1 MLNVIKI
8 NLGKSHTMLAST
20 EYFHCL
26 SIILLNLCSKTPP
39 TLSWPIRYGRHKTF
53 RETFINF
60 FKCRDHFFVP
70 SSVVPKKDQGTY
82 FINAE
87 MNQVEKSVQLE

>member
-1 MLNVIKI
+1 
-8 NLGKSHTMLAST
+8 MLAST

-39 TLSWPIRYGRHKTF
+39 ALSWPIRYGRHRTF

-60 FKCRDHFFVP
+60 VQTFIKCRDHFFVP
-70 SSVVPKKDQGTY
+70 SSSVVPKKDKGTY
-82 FINAE
+82 FINAGI
-87 MNQVEKSVQLE
+87 NQVEKSVQLE